1 MRLFQHALALHDLR
15 TPHVGTQLHPR
26 ARQGLQVA
34 PDAAHDFHLVH
45 RIHATPPQTHRSIQ
59 AGGPFF
65 NLHVLAESCER
76 PSATLSRARTRYSST
91 DSVSALLRPS
101 TPAAARTA
109 SKRAPS
115 HPVTASTEL
124 RRVLRR
130 WAKAAS
136 AMRRAAAST
145 GAGSGLTTRSR
156 RSTAEST
163 RGGGMKQPGETVKR
177 PAASASRFSF
187 TV

>member
-65 NLHVLAESCER
+65 NLHVLAESCGR

-91 DSVSALLRPS
+91 DSVSALLRPYP
-101 TPAAARTA
+101 PAAAHSA
-109 SKRAPS
+109 SVRVPIPGPTSSMGAPS
-115 HPVTASTEL
+115 G
-124 RRVLRR
+124 
-130 WAKAAS
+130 
-136 AMRRAAAST
+136 MRARARILPTMLS
-145 GAGSGLTTRSR
+145 
-156 RSTAEST
+156 ST
-163 RGGGMKQPGETVKR
+163 RKC
-177 PAASASRFSF
+177 
-187 TV
+187 